1 MIGWLQSDHQ
11 LLKYCVDNVS
21 GLPICWKMGATI
33 VAQLLQSLSKVD
45 IFLHLYTGIGTACDI
60 FVFFLLNQIVPGS
73 WYFAI
78 VLVNCI
84 IEISNSINPLSPIS
98 KVMKTKTGLVG

>member
-1 MIGWLQSDHQ
+1 
-11 LLKYCVDNVS
+11 
-21 GLPICWKMGATI
+21 MGATI

-45 IFLHLYTGIGTACDI
+45 IFYILIQVLVLPVI
-60 FVFFLLNQIVPGS
+60 FLCVFFKNQIVPGS

-98 KVMKTKTGLVG
+98 KVMKTKTGLVD

>member
-1 MIGWLQSDHQ
+1 
-11 LLKYCVDNVS
+11 
-21 GLPICWKMGATI
+21 MGATI

-45 IFLHLYTGIGTACDI
+45 IFYILIQVLVLPVI
-60 FVFFLLNQIVPGS
+60 FLWFFLNQIVPGS

-84 IEISNSINPLSPIS
+84 IEISNSISPLAPIS
-98 KVMKTKTGLVG
+98 KVMRTKTGLVD